1 MKLLDHT
8 HIKEL
13 VFVDDISTNKIKY
26 TSYKSFK
33 IKRFIIMNE
42 NKDFLRTIVN
52 EDLKSKKYKEVIT
65 RFPPEPNGFPH
76 IGHAKSIC
84 INFGIARDFN
94 GHCNLRMDDTNPTTE
109 DTKYVEALKDAVEWL
124 GFDWAD
130 NVKFSSDYFHQ
141 IYNYAIQLIKMGKAY
156 VDSVDEEE
164 MRELRGT
171 VTQAGKRSIY
181 ADRSIEEN
189 LELFEQMKNGEF
201 KDGEHVLRAKIDM
214 GAANMKMRDPL
225 LYRIRHAH
233 HFRSGDEWAI
243 YPMYD
248 FAHCLSDYI
257 EGVSH
262 SICTLEFE
270 NNRDIY
276 NWVLDTLGLELPRPF
291 QHEFARLGINY
302 TVMSKRKLLELV
314 DGNYVSGW
322 DDPRLPTIAGYK
334 RRGYT
339 KESILNF
346 CDQIG
351 IAKANSM
358 VDVAQ
363 LEFCIKDDLNT
374 KVPRVLCVLDP
385 LKVTII
391 NYEGSE
397 EIDAPYYPHDVPKE
411 GNRKI
416 PFSNE
421 LYIERDDF
429 CEHPPKGYFRLTPT
443 QPVRLRHGF
452 IIECKEVIKDTNGN
466 ITEIKAEYY
475 SNSKSGSDTS
485 GIKVKSAIQWVNA
498 KDAITVEVRL
508 YDRLYSCEAPEGIE
522 DLNPNSLQV
531 IKNALIEPAVITDK
545 PDERFQF
552 ERQGYFYADPID
564 YSDEKPVFNKIVGL
578 KDSWAKKTKKEEPK
592 AKVESTKQLNKVQI
606 KGEVEAMNETQQALF
621 DKYITELALN
631 SEVANILARD
641 EKLSPFYEEALSEL
655 NSPIA
660 LANIV
665 ANDVAKELKDKE
677 ISELKFTAVQ
687 IAQLVKIVDDGTISS
702 KIAKQVFEEMIKSGE
717 NPTKIVED
725 KGLIQI
731 SDPAVI
737 SPIIDE
743 IIAKNPDNV
752 EKFKAGNTKL
762 LGFFVGQTLKATG
775 GKANPQVVNQLV
787 ADALK

>member
-1 MKLLDHT
+1 
-8 HIKEL
+8 
-13 VFVDDISTNKIKY
+13 
-26 TSYKSFK
+26 
-33 IKRFIIMNE
+33 MNE
-42 NKDFLRTIVN
+42 NKDFLRTIVD
-52 EDLKSKKYKEVIT
+52 EDLKSGKYKEVIT

-94 GHCNLRMDDTNPTTE
+94 GHCNLRMDDTNPTKE

-124 GFDWAD
+124 GFDWGE
-130 NVKFSSDYFHQ
+130 NVRFTSDYFHK
-141 IYNYAIQLIKMGKAY
+141 IYDYAITLIKMDKAY
-156 VDSVDEEE
+156 VDSVNEEE

-171 VTQAGKRSIY
+171 VTEAGKRSKY
-181 ADRSIEEN
+181 ANRSIEEN
-189 LELFEQMKNGEF
+189 LELFEKMKNGEF

-214 GAANMKMRDPL
+214 GASNMKLRDPL

-233 HFRSGDEWAI
+233 HFRSANEWSI

-314 DGNYVSGW
+314 DGKLVSGW

-385 LKVTII
+385 LKVTIE
-391 NYEGSE
+391 NYEGTE
-397 EIDAPYYPHDVPKE
+397 NIDAPYYPHDVPKE
-411 GNRKI
+411 GSRNV
-416 PFSNE
+416 PFSKE

-429 CEHPPKGYFRLTPT
+429 CENPPKGYFRLTPN

-452 IIECKEVIKDTNGN
+452 IIECKEVIKDEKGN
-466 ITEIKAEYY
+466 ITEIKAIYHA
-475 SNSKSGSDTS
+475 NSKSGSDTS
-485 GIKVKSAIQWVNA
+485 GIKVKSAIQWVSA
-498 KDAITVEVRL
+498 KEAKTVEVRL

-522 DLNPNSLQV
+522 DLNPNSLSI
-531 IKNALIEPAVITDK
+531 IKNALIEPAVINDS

-564 YSDEKPVFNKIVGL
+564 YTNEKPVFNKIVGL
-578 KDSWAKKTKKEEPK
+578 KDSWAKKTSEKPK
-592 AKVESTKQLNKVQI
+592 AKGESKKQANKVQVV
-606 KGEVEAMNETQQALF
+606 GEVDAMSNEQQSLF
-621 DKYITELALN
+621 DKYTTELKLN

-641 EKLSPFYEEALSEL
+641 EKLAPFYEEALQEL
-655 NSPIA
+655 NSPVA

-677 ISELKFTAVQ
+677 INELKFTAVQ
-687 IAQLVKIVDDGTISS
+687 IAELIGMVDEMIISS
-702 KIAKQVFEEMIKSGE
+702 KIAKQVFEEMVKTGE
-717 NPTKIVED
+717 RPSQIVNT
-725 KGLIQI
+725 KGLLQI
-731 SDPAVI
+731 SDPAKI
-737 SPIIDE
+737 SPIIDD

-752 EKFKAGNTKL
+752 EKFKAGNNKL
-762 LGFFVGQTLKATG
+762 LGFFVGQVLKSTG